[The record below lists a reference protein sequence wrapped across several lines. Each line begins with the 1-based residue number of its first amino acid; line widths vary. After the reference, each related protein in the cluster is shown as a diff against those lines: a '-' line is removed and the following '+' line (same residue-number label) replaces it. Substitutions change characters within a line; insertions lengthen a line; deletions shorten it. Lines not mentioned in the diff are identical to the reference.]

1 MMGKTEEQAREEF
14 RPEAEKNVKS
24 RLVIEAV
31 VEAEKIKAQ
40 GEAEAYAAKKKVE
53 AGLTPLEKAKI
64 EMETKIGIAK
74 ALASVKFP
82 DRMVI
87 AGGSEHGGTN
97 PFDAVGLQ
105 SLYDLSDKM
114 AK

>member
-1 MMGKTEEQAREEF
+1 MW
-14 RPEAEKNVKS
+14 
-24 RLVIEAV
+24 
-31 VEAEKIKAQ
+31 
-40 GEAEAYAAKKKVE
+40 Y
-53 AGLTPLEKAKI
+53 
-64 EMETKIGIAK
+64 K

-87 AGGSEHGGTN
+87 AGASEHGGTN